1 MNKRSFVSLL
11 LTLSSFFASAQD
23 NGPQMA
29 DGMRSDGKI
38 YVVIGVL
45 SIVFISIVVFL
56 ILQERK
62 IARLEK
68 QIKKQ

>member
-1 MNKRSFVSLL
+1 MNKRSLILFLLSL
-11 LTLSSFFASAQD
+11 TSFFASAQD

-29 DGMRSDGKI
+29 DGMRADGKI

-45 SIVFISIVVFL
+45 SIVFISLIVFL

-68 QIKKQ
+68 QIKK